1 MRLALALLASLWLA
15 GCSQLGA
22 FEDLGN
28 SIQGLISGND
38 NAEPPRELEPL
49 EPSVNM
55 TVLWKASVG
64 KGYDDQGVNLVP
76 AVTASTVYVADRR
89 GLVQAHNRQDGERLW
104 AAETRLELSAGPVV
118 AGDKLLLGTSNAEL
132 IAISLV
138 DGTLVWKST
147 LSSEI
152 LALPRVAHQ
161 RVVIRTSDGRLAG
174 VDLNNGAIRWTHDRS
189 IPPLSVRSLGSPTIA
204 GDLVLDGFGGGK
216 LIALNVADG
225 KLVWETTAAIPHGR
239 SEVERLVEL
248 DADPLVKDDTVYI
261 TGIQGGVTAV
271 NLNDGDILWRQTT
284 VSSSHGLAAGRRSLY
299 ISDASSDV
307 WQLDLRNGADLW
319 KQDALHQ
326 RRLTVPALIR
336 NRLVVGDF
344 EGYLHALSADDGS
357 LVGRLQVDDTPV
369 RAAPVVDS
377 ETLFVYTA
385 GGVLAAIGI
394 D

>member
-64 KGYDDQGVNLVP
+64 KGYDDQVVNLVP

-261 TGIQGGVTAV
+261 TGFQGGVTAV

-336 NRLVVGDF
+336 KRLVVGDF